1 MRRSLFSRQ
10 TAVLD
15 EPIIHLTPL
24 LDVVFVV
31 LIMFIVIAPLV
42 ELEQVH
48 LVRGAQETT
57 GMPQAGHIR
66 LYVHKDNRVTLN
78 GAEIPL
84 ARLKEELMRLRQS
97 HPQEVPKLF
106 HDQEAHFGTYQAVK
120 NSAEE
125 AGFSRLDLVVE
136 PR

>member
-1 MRRSLFSRQ
+1 MRRFSRQ
-10 TAVLD
+10 TAALD
-15 EPIIHLTPL
+15 EPVIHLTPL

-42 ELEQVH
+42 ELEQVQ

-57 GMPQAGHIR
+57 SLSQAGQIR
-66 LYVHKDNRVTLN
+66 LHVHKDNRVTLN
-78 GAEIPL
+78 GIETPL
-84 ARLKEELMRLRQS
+84 GRLKGELVSLKQN
-97 HPQEVPKLF
+97 HPNEIPKLF
-106 HDQEAHFGTYQAVK
+106 HDQHAHFGTYQAVK

-125 AGFSRLDLVVE
+125 AGFNRLDLVVE